1 MYQTTEIIAIVC
13 IVQLVLMAIVAWDV
27 FQDKDP
33 YESCGCGCG
42 VLLVIALIPII
53 GPILYYFLRRRIRDT
68 FWHRKS

>member
-1 MYQTTEIIAIVC
+1 MQPAYIWAIIALI
-13 IVQLVLMAIVAWDV
+13 QFFLMLAVAWDV

-42 VLLVIALIPII
+42 LLIAITVIPII
-53 GPILYYFLRRRIRDT
+53 GPVLYFIFRRRIRDT